1 MNKTSI
7 WKKMAALSL
16 AIMLM
21 WVTTNV
27 VMADGKEL
35 TKADPKD
42 SAMKMEKG
50 HDMRSKMSV
59 KWQFDDVLG
68 GDVEWAAKNIA
79 SLASRKVF
87 EGYEDG
93 SFQPRKP
100 IRRVEAIT
108 AAVRLMGLEDQAK
121 SKMDAVLNVKDA
133 DQVPSWAIGYVAVAI
148 ENDLLPFKDGSVQS
162 EKSASR
168 IWTTIMLVKA
178 LKLEN
183 EALQNQNTI
192 LPFKDAQ
199 LISADAVGYVKVAI
213 DRGLINGY
221 EDQTFRPERPVTRA
235 EVAALLDRTSDHIP
249 DKGTIVGQVSG
260 IAEGS
265 NVITVMAA
273 LPLEVK
279 VDPVAF
285 IYRDGMKVT
294 LSAVKVGDLVKIN
307 TYNNV
312 AIFIEVTK
320 KAPNLCQGNGTM
332 KSEGNPLILDITR
345 CGAPNTK

>member
-1 MNKTSI
+1 MKETSI
-7 WKKMAALSL
+7 KKKMTVLGL
-16 AIMLM
+16 AVMMM
-21 WVTTNV
+21 WVTTSV
-27 VMADGKEL
+27 AMADGKEL
-35 TKADPKD
+35 TKANLKD
-42 SAMKMEKG
+42 SALKMGKG
-50 HDMRSKMSV
+50 HTMRSKMSV
-59 KWQFDDVLG
+59 KWQFDDVRG

-192 LPFKDAQ
+192 LPFKDAR
-199 LISADAVGYVKVAI
+199 LISADEVGYVKVAL

-235 EVAALLDRTSDHIP
+235 EVAALLDRTSDQIP

-260 IAEGS
+260 VVEGS
-265 NVITVMAA
+265 NIITVKANV
-273 LPLEVK
+273 PIEIS
-279 VDPVAF
+279 VDPAAF
-285 IYRDGMKVT
+285 IYRDGMKVA
-294 LSAVKVGDLVKIN
+294 LSAIQVGDQVKIN
-307 TYNNV
+307 IYDSV
-312 AIFIEVTK
+312 AIFIDVTK
-320 KAPNLCQGNGTM
+320 NVPN
-332 KSEGNPLILDITR
+332 KSFDSE
-345 CGAPNTK
+345 